1 MCMLASRKPKEIFMN
16 NDGELFK
23 KQCLAWCLHFCLAK
37 VTRGWCR
44 ALHCWVHPPLR
55 WARCVWAEQ
64 CSRCP
69 KQGDVETCPFCALP
83 CWEMPWPR
91 ELWSFCSWIHLILLN
106 WRLCEINWE
115 GGEKEEKSMLGFSGW
130 KGEIAAQLS
139 AGTHF
144 PHSSCHVLLI
154 LCLGCSS
161 EIIKL
166 SPMGNN
172 YLLKIF
178 EEKECIYNYLPLFE
192 GENGDYLLMK

>member
-1 MCMLASRKPKEIFMN
+1 MPHLVLAFLFSKGHEGLVSCFALLSAPTFEVGTLCVGWAVVPLPKAGGCGDLPILCPSMLGNA
-16 NDGELFK
+16 
-23 KQCLAWCLHFCLAK
+23 LA
-37 VTRGWCR
+37 
-44 ALHCWVHPPLR
+44 
-55 WARCVWAEQ
+55 
-64 CSRCP
+64 
-69 KQGDVETCPFCALP
+69 QGAV
-83 CWEMPWPR
+83 
-91 ELWSFCSWIHLILLN
+91 ILLQLDTLDITKLKTVWN
-106 WRLCEINWE
+106 QLG

>member
-1 MCMLASRKPKEIFMN
+1 MPRWVPAFLFSKGHEALMLCFALLSASSFELGMLCVGWAVVPLPKARGCSDLPILCPSIPGN
-16 NDGELFK
+16 A
-23 KQCLAWCLHFCLAK
+23 LA
-37 VTRGWCR
+37 
-44 ALHCWVHPPLR
+44 
-55 WARCVWAEQ
+55 
-64 CSRCP
+64 
-69 KQGDVETCPFCALP
+69 QGAV
-83 CWEMPWPR
+83 
-91 ELWSFCSWIHLILLN
+91 ILLQLDSLDITKLKTVKSIG
-106 WRLCEINWE
+106 R
-115 GGEKEEKSMLGFSGW
+115 GEKEEKSMVGFSGW